1 MRAKGI
7 KSCCF
12 LMLAAQLFL
21 LCGCKERV
29 LSPNAYIKYMTD
41 SRHNATKQ
49 KNMDRLKYT
58 VRYMTPEMMVL
69 RELRHLSQVDV
80 KLFDSLKNEY
90 DGLCYF
96 DMRVE
101 PSEDGGHIYNA
112 LDKTKK
118 EVANAE
124 WYMSFD
130 MGRDFMLV
138 SGTDTVGSALYH
150 FNSTTGLSK
159 VYDYSLAFNRKKGS
173 EQEDMVLVYEDKIF
187 GDGLLKFYFSAAE
200 IQSLPK
206 LKL

>member
-1 MRAKGI
+1 MRVKGI

-12 LMLAAQLFL
+12 LLLTTQLFL
-21 LCGCKERV
+21 LCGCRERV
-29 LSPNAYIKYMTD
+29 LSPKAYIKYMTD
-41 SRHNATKQ
+41 SKHNATKQ
-49 KNMDRLKYT
+49 KSMDKLKYT
-58 VRYMTPEMMVL
+58 VHYMTPEMMAL
-69 RELRHLSQVDV
+69 REIRDLSFLDS

-90 DGLCYF
+90 TGLCYF

-101 PSEDGGHIYNA
+101 SSEDGEHIYNA
-112 LDKTKK
+112 LDKTKQ

-130 MGRDFMLV
+130 MGKDFMLV
-138 SGTDTVGSALYH
+138 SGNDTVSSALYH

-159 VYDYSLAFNRKKGS
+159 VYDYSLAFNRKKGT
-173 EQEDMVLVYEDKIF
+173 EQKDLILVYEDKIF
-187 GDGLLKFYFSAAE
+187 GDGLLKFHFSAAE